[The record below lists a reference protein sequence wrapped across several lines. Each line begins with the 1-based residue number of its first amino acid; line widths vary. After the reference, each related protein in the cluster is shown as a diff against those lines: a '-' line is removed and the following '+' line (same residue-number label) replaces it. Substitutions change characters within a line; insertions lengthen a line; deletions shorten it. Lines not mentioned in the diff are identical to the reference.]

1 MSDSINSMKVFIA
14 LLIGFTL
21 VTSCATKKNLV
32 NDKAATEQPTNSSE
46 NTAKKNDS
54 DANENVNELSDD
66 QTSNNQNQTTADSNK
81 TDNDEKT
88 KVIGKSDT
96 VIGDTAYIDPEQT
109 KASASEREK
118 ILNEVSNKE
127 IIMSKETPT
136 IIQKMGNSR
145 YMLDSKQM
153 ADMILCP
160 QSMFLRPDFS
170 NPVILN
176 SSSATGNIV
185 FSIEL
190 NKNYARYIEVTVRGY
205 KNDFLLI
212 ESMRDRDGKYL
223 FHGLAWAH
231 ISHFATSTKSFGSLN
246 TTTLYT
252 YPNPESK
259 IEVQIAGA
267 SVVKV
272 EACQNDWLFVR
283 HYNGS
288 SGWLS
293 PEDNCPS
300 MISNCN

>member
-1 MSDSINSMKVFIA
+1 MRIYLLVFFSITMI
-14 LLIGFTL
+14 
-21 VTSCATKKNLV
+21 TSCATKKKFIQSDQLV
-32 NDKAATEQPTNSSE
+32 TESESSDIPSESSAIANKENNNNS
-46 NTAKKNDS
+46 KNDS
-54 DANENVNELSDD
+54 
-66 QTSNNQNQTTADSNK
+66 QADSK
-81 TDNDEKT
+81 TEKRSDSLSEASIAEDKEENT
-88 KVIGKSDT
+88 KVIGKENM
-96 VIGDTAYIDPEQT
+96 VIGDTAYIDPELT
-109 KASASEREK
+109 KVSNKEREK
-118 ILNEVSNKE
+118 ILEEVNSKE
-127 IIMSKETPT
+127 IVMSKDTPT

-145 YMLDSKQM
+145 FMLETNQM
-153 ADMILCP
+153 ENMILCP
-160 QSMFLRPDFS
+160 QSMFLRPDFA

-176 SSSATGNIV
+176 SNSATGNIV

-190 NKNYARYIEVTVRGY
+190 NKNYARYIEVAVRGF

-223 FHGLAWAH
+223 FYGLAWAH

-246 TTTLYT
+246 TATLYT
-252 YPNPESK
+252 YPTADSK
-259 IEVQIAGA
+259 IEVQIAGS

-300 MISNCN
+300 MLSNCN

>member
-1 MSDSINSMKVFIA
+1 MKILTA
-14 LLIGFTL
+14 LLTGLIL

-32 NDKAATEQPTNSSE
+32 NDNKGREQTVDSSQNTEKSIDSGSE
-46 NTAKKNDS
+46 NEDEIVPDNQSSK
-54 DANENVNELSDD
+54 
-66 QTSNNQNQTTADSNK
+66 NQNQTAAESNK
-81 TDNDEKT
+81 VGNEEKT

-96 VIGDTAYIDPEQT
+96 VIGDTAYIDPEQA
-109 KASASEREK
+109 KASVTEREQ

-127 IIMSKETPT
+127 IIMSNETPT

-145 YMLDSKQM
+145 YMLDTKQM

-190 NKNYARYIEVTVRGY
+190 NKNYARYIEVAVRGY
-205 KNDFLLI
+205 KNNFLLI

-252 YPNPESK
+252 YPKPESK